1 MPAPHRSADAQRRN
15 MKKPDVSLVT
25 ILMLLG
31 LACVFAAL
39 AIAARDMLR

>member
-1 MPAPHRSADAQRRN
+1 

-31 LACVFAAL
+31 IACVLVTL
-39 AIAARDMLR
+39 AIAARDMMR